1 MSSSAFFNLASVGS
15 TGDKLL
21 LESTALHQFAEA
33 TSDFFLLIDH
43 SGVVHYVNPSFEALL
58 GIGSDDLQ
66 GCLLRDLFPE
76 LISTSIDSVAVGELL
91 QIRLTDGEQLS
102 LRLQAVQPLG
112 SSGWQWLLTEDSM
125 GERFRE
131 QLLRQREIV
140 QLTLC
145 SVGDAVITTTSNGE
159 IETINPMAREL
170 LQLSTTSVINVP
182 IDDVLILVDSMS
194 HRPLRSLAAE
204 CLRRGQVTRTPDAAL
219 LYVAGRKPVRVFAQA
234 SPLRDSHNNLDGCLV
249 MFRDVSQVAQEAK
262 KLHWHTNHDGLTML
276 PNRQSFEAEV
286 SRAVDNARDANECY
300 GLLYIDLYQFKL
312 INDACGHAG
321 GDELLRQLS
330 ELFTSK
336 LRGQDLLA
344 RLGSDEFGILLK
356 NCTMAG
362 TSRVADILLRAVQE
376 FRFQWQSH
384 EIKIG
389 ISIGAVAIDSSAETE
404 AQVLA
409 NANAACCMA
418 KEAGRNRIHMYHHNQ
433 EAARRRS
440 EISWVVKI
448 NEALSQ
454 DRLRLYRQ
462 AVLPLQPD
470 SDEVPHYEVLLRME
484 DENGKII
491 GPGEFIPAAERY
503 GLMDEVDR
511 WVVKS
516 VIRHLQAR
524 LNKGLP
530 AERYA
535 VNLSGVSVGDESF
548 AAFVLQQL
556 REHSIDPSL
565 IHFELTETAAI
576 RHLDTALVFIELL
589 REKGCEFYL
598 DDFGSG
604 LSSFAYLKDLPVD
617 YLKIDGAF
625 VSSMNTDS
633 ASFAMVSTINHL
645 AHVMGLKT
653 VAEYVENEELKMK
666 LQALGVDFGQGF
678 GLAVP
683 EPVS

>member
-1 MSSSAFFNLASVGS
+1 VSSSSFISLVSAAAADDQS
-15 TGDKLL
+15 L
-21 LESTALHQFAEA
+21 LEMTALQQFAEA

-43 SGVVHYVNPSFEALL
+43 SGVVHYANPSVAALL
-58 GIGSDDLQ
+58 GIDRDDLQ

-91 QIRLTDGEQLS
+91 QVRLTDGVQHQ
-102 LRLQAVQPLG
+102 LRLQASIPLA
-112 SSGWQWLLTEDSM
+112 SGGRQWLLTEDSA

-145 SVGDAVITTTSNGE
+145 SVGDAVITTTSNGD
-159 IETINPMAREL
+159 IETLNPMAREL
-170 LQLSTTSVINVP
+170 LQLSAANVINVP
-182 IDDVLILVDSMS
+182 VDDVLILVDSVS
-194 HRPLRSLAAE
+194 HRPLRSLVAE
-204 CLRRGQVTRTPDAAL
+204 CLRRGQVTRTPEAAL

-234 SPLRDSHNNLDGCLV
+234 SPLRDSHNNLDGCLLV
-249 MFRDVSQVAQEAK
+249 FRDVSQVAQEAK

-276 PNRQSFEAEV
+276 PNRQAFETEV
-286 SRAVDNARDANECY
+286 SRAVDNARDANESY

-312 INDACGHAG
+312 INDTCGHAG
-321 GDELLRQLS
+321 GDELLRQLT

-376 FRFQWQSH
+376 FRFQWQSY

-389 ISIGAVAIDSSAETE
+389 ISIGAVAIDANAETE

-418 KEAGRNRIHMYHHNQ
+418 KEAGRNRIHLYHHNQ

-440 EISWVVKI
+440 EISWVVRI
-448 NEALSQ
+448 NEALNQ
-454 DRLRLYRQ
+454 NRLRLYRQ
-462 AVLPLQPD
+462 AVLPLQSD
-470 SDEVPHYEVLLRME
+470 SDELPHYEVLLRME
-484 DENGKII
+484 DEVGQII
-491 GPGEFIPAAERY
+491 APGEFIPAAERY
-503 GLMDEVDR
+503 GLMDEIDR
-511 WVVKS
+511 WVVKA
-516 VIRHLQAR
+516 VLRHLQER
-524 LNKGLP
+524 QDKGLP
-530 AERYA
+530 PERYA

-556 REHSIDPSL
+556 SAHTIDPRL
-565 IHFELTETAAI
+565 LHFELTETAAI
-576 RHLDTALVFIELL
+576 RHLDSAVVFIELL
-589 REKGCEFYL
+589 REKGCQFYL

-625 VSSMNTDS
+625 VSSMCTDS

-653 VAEYVENEELKMK
+653 VAEYVENQELKLK
-666 LQALGVDFGQGF
+666 LQSLGIDFGQGF

-683 EPVS
+683 EPVE